1 MMPFAVTRMDL
12 EIVTLSK
19 SGRERQISYDIIYM
33 WNLKNATNDLIY
45 QTETESQIQTIN
57 A

>member
-1 MMPFAVTRMDL
+1 MDGPRDCH
-12 EIVTLSK
+12 TKWSK

-45 QTETESQIQTIN
+45 KTETESQIQNIN
-57 A
+57 S